1 MIKNVLHLLLFLL
14 VTQITV
20 AQVGIGTSN
29 PDASSILDVTSID
42 KGFLPPRVANTST
55 INNPATGLMI
65 YNTTEKCIQVN
76 IGTPASPEWTC
87 MNSNSGSG
95 GSSGNAF
102 SAANQDWSTKLRFP
116 KFGLTTLGGNQY
128 EGYGI
133 TADKNLFLWGRDHYG
148 YIHSFNKT
156 RVPTGDGIQ
165 AISPYFIDFPSF
177 NGKIE
182 KFSTDDFTYAVLT
195 TDNNI
200 WIWGNQIYNI
210 MGNNPSGTQNA
221 TNGISTPISFPLPTG
236 ETGFTDLHIFRNRIF
251 FLTESGNLYLRG
263 AGVTTNFTTSLV
275 QFAKPSGVSASFK
288 YTKILEVFGNQG
300 VFLKGSN
307 GKCYTIMFH
316 STNNINFAGNSLAP
330 RPTSSTYYNGSNSS
344 NVYEIEFPMGHGEI
358 TKMVINGSS
367 FLTLDNNGKIYG
379 WGHHEYTYG
388 TGYVRFETDATN
400 TISISYNKVFITPV
414 EVKLPTGE
422 TSFKD
427 MAAGIDGLSL
437 FVTASG
443 KLFIIGSDSYGS
455 THFGIYHNDHTN
467 NYVEIINTGGKV
479 NQISGRE
486 QAIMFSS
493 EENELFGIGR
503 SKYANLGNPTSKNS
517 SNIYIIH
524 PTPLINGNLDRNND
538 NVQNPN

>member
-1 MIKNVLHLLLFLL
+1 MIKNLLHLLLFLL
-14 VTQITV
+14 VSQTSV
-20 AQVGIGTSN
+20 AQVGIGTVN

-133 TADKNLFLWGRDHYG
+133 TADKNLFLWGRDYYG

-156 RVPTGDGIQ
+156 RVPTSDVIH
-165 AISPYFIDFPSF
+165 AISPYFIDFPNF
-177 NGKIE
+177 NGKVE
-182 KFSTDDFTYAVLT
+182 KFTTDDFTYAVLT

-200 WIWGNQIYNI
+200 WIWGNQVNNI
-210 MGNNPSGTQNA
+210 MGNNPSGTQN
-221 TNGISTPISFPLPTG
+221 TSNGISTPINFTLPSG

-288 YTKILEVFGNQG
+288 YTKILEVFGSQG
-300 VFLKGSN
+300 IFLQGSN
-307 GKCYTIMFH
+307 GKYYSIMFH
-316 STNNINFAGNSLAP
+316 SSSNTNFAGNATAP
-330 RPTSSTYYNGSNSS
+330 RPSTSTYYDGTNSA
-344 NVYEIEFPMGHGEI
+344 NVHEIEFPVGHGEI
-358 TKMVINGSS
+358 TKMIINGST
-367 FLTLDNNGKIYG
+367 FLTLDNNGKIYA
-379 WGHHEYTYG
+379 WGYHETSNSYIS
-388 TGYVRFETDATN
+388 FKTDATN
-400 TISISYNKVFITPV
+400 TINIPNRKVFITPV

-422 TSFKD
+422 TAFKD
-427 MAAGIDGLSL
+427 MAAGVDGLSL

-443 KLFIIGSDSYGS
+443 KLYLIGSESYGS
-455 THFGIYHNDHTN
+455 AHLGIYHDDHTYE
-467 NYVEIINTGGKV
+467 YVEIINTGGKV
-479 NQISGRE
+479 NQISGR
-486 QAIMFSS
+486 QKAIMFSS

-503 SKYANLGNPTSKNS
+503 SEYANLGNPTNTNS